1 MHLASLI
8 LLELLVRI
16 ELTSA
21 GYKAA
26 VLPLNYNS
34 KGKDKGSRLR
44 DNKLIPD
51 QFYPLAFRYLSLK
64 FVREEGIEPPP
75 LRSKRSMHGHYTTP

>member
-1 MHLASLI
+1 MQTLRHNFLKNSEWFMLENKIIFGPMYLASLI
-8 LLELLVRI
+8 LLKLLVRI

-34 KGKDKGSRLR
+34 
-44 DNKLIPD
+44 
-51 QFYPLAFRYLSLK
+51 
-64 FVREEGIEPPP
+64 E
-75 LRSKRSMHGHYTTP
+75 